1 MLKRKIEA
9 QIELW
14 RENHSGTAL
23 LVSGA
28 RQVGK
33 TFILHHFIE
42 THYESAIELDLI
54 ADRQLA
60 DALNSANTAADIMTL
75 ITAAANVNLK
85 PQHSVIFIDEVQA
98 APNLVTQIKYLVQEY
113 PYDFIFSGS
122 TLEDATSLPVGFV
135 HNLRLYPC
143 DFEEFCWA
151 AGVSSDALDLV
162 KDTIAEG
169 KPVVEYLHTK
179 LMQLFATYLVV
190 GGMPAATSEYFAT
203 TNVQQVQTIQRDIV
217 TLYKADISKYAPTDR
232 RLVIRNI
239 YDLIPSELAKE
250 NKRFRFS
257 SIEQVKRFAAVADEF
272 FWLTSAGVAI
282 SVPQVTAP
290 IAPLVLMEDRA
301 KFKFFSS
308 DVGLLTS
315 MFPQNTAVDIL
326 SGAPTANLGGMYENF
341 VAQELVAHG
350 FSPRYFSNRKVGEL
364 DFLVEK
370 PDGDLLALEVKSGAG
385 YRTHRALDKAL
396 STEGYGIDDAYVV
409 GRSNMES
416 DGRVTYVPIYATG
429 MLPEVYE

>member
-1 MLKRKIEA
+1 M
-9 QIELW
+9 
-14 RENHSGTAL
+14 
-23 LVSGA
+23 
-28 RQVGK
+28 
-33 TFILHHFIE
+33 
-42 THYESAIELDLI
+42 
-54 ADRQLA
+54 
-60 DALNSANTAADIMTL
+60 
-75 ITAAANVNLK
+75 
-85 PQHSVIFIDEVQA
+85 
-98 APNLVTQIKYLVQEY
+98 
-113 PYDFIFSGS
+113 
-122 TLEDATSLPVGFV
+122 
-135 HNLRLYPC
+135 
-143 DFEEFCWA
+143 
-151 AGVSSDALDLV
+151 
-162 KDTIAEG
+162 
-169 KPVVEYLHTK
+169 
-179 LMQLFATYLVV
+179 
-190 GGMPAATSEYFAT
+190 
-203 TNVQQVQTIQRDIV
+203 
-217 TLYKADISKYAPTDR
+217 YKADISKYAPTDR

-272 FWLTSAGVAI
+272 LWLTSAGVAI

-326 SGAPTANLGGMYENF
+326 SGAPTANLGGVYENF

-396 STEGYGIDDAYVV
+396 ATEGYGIDDAYVV
-409 GRSNMES
+409 GPSNVES
-416 DGRVTYVPIYATG
+416 DGRVTYVPIYAVGLWPRSTR
-429 MLPEVYE
+429 